1 MKVLLLSPKAS
12 VIIDVTNLVAVGGA
26 SSGGVRLEGLAKADD
41 YIVLSP
47 NAGGVTMVPLKGKTK
62 GRSELGPLSRTE
74 IEDLIVVP
82 LPIFGPSAEAEVFPL
97 GHLEEALAEV
107 SQAPNGAA
115 ITAIVLRH
123 VIASCGFDRGL
134 VIAKDGSGTFRV
146 VAHQGTDPSAPWLS
160 ESLLAETLANRRSV
174 VVPNVFGSRFERNQ
188 SLIGTG
194 FLSVAAW
201 PLLWGGETV
210 GAIIAGS
217 AIPQAEKEL
226 RNPIPA
232 LLSPLV
238 AQYVAAWVKEKAL
251 EERLQGRLDKTD
263 DAPFLTES
271 PELRRVLDL
280 SRKLAPSDL
289 SVLIQGETGV
299 GKEVLAKWLHQKSGS
314 AKGAFVAVNC
324 GAIPENLIESIL
336 FGHKRGAFT
345 GAVADQTGKFVLA
358 HGGTLFLDEVADL
371 PLTVQGKL
379 LRVLQERE
387 VEPVGASKPI
397 SIHVRVLCASH
408 KNLRQLVLDGKFRE
422 DLYYRLAEVT
432 FEIPPLRERPEDV
445 LLICQQY
452 LQENKIDK
460 KLSIAAWEWLP
471 TQRWTGNVRELLSS
485 LRRASL
491 LSLGKEIE
499 VGDFVGPGS
508 GTKERSWLGALT
520 LDEAVRD
527 FQREKIR
534 IALKLT
540 GGNRKNASDLLGVN
554 QRTLFRYLEDMR
566 EEL

>member
-1 MKVLLLSPKAS
+1 MKVLLLSPKTS
-12 VIIDVTNLVAVGGA
+12 LIIDVTNLVAIGGA
-26 SSGGVRLEGLAKADD
+26 ASGGVRLEGLAKADD
-41 YIVLSP
+41 YLVLSP
-47 NAGGVTMVPLKGKTK
+47 NAGGVTMVPLKGRNK

-82 LPIFGPSAEAEVFPL
+82 LPIMVASAEAEAFPL

-107 SQAPNGAA
+107 SHAPNGAA

-123 VIASCGFDRGL
+123 VISSCGFDRGL
-134 VIAKDGSGTFRV
+134 VVAKDLSGTFRV

-174 VVPNVFGSRFERNQ
+174 VVPNVFGSRFQRNQ

-217 AIPQAEKEL
+217 PIPQAEKEL

-232 LLSPLV
+232 LLAPLV

-251 EERLQGRLDKTD
+251 EERLQGRLDKND
-263 DAPFLTES
+263 DGPFLTES
-271 PELRRVLDL
+271 AELRKVLDL

-299 GKEVLAKWLHQKSGS
+299 GKEVLAKWLHQKSGR

-408 KNLRQLVLDGKFRE
+408 KDLRRLVQEGKFRE

-432 FEIPPLRERPEDV
+432 FEIPPLRQRPEDV

-460 KLSIAAWEWLP
+460 MLSIAAWEWLP

-485 LRRASL
+485 LRRACL
-491 LSLGKEIE
+491 LSMGKEIE
-499 VGDFVGPGS
+499 VGDFLGPGS

-534 IALKLT
+534 IALKLA